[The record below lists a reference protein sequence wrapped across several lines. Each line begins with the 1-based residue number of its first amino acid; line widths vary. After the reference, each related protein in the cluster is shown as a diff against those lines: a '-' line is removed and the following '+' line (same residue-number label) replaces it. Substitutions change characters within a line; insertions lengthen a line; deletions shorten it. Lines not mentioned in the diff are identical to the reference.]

1 MCVRV
6 YILGV
11 DIPPSWWLPADA
23 AAVAADRELA
33 LRAPQEAW
41 MHVEQIYL
49 AEEAVATQQSKGPP
63 LLCGSATAERSAR
76 GRSPCSLVQA
86 REAVRPK
93 KLAVETSKFMF
104 TYSRPRRC
112 SPWELRGRELRP
124 PLKGPPREARAS
136 AHEVQVARIS
146 PLATFGS
153 ENTRR

>member
-1 MCVRV
+1 MCVGV
-6 YILGV
+6 YI

-49 AEEAVATQQSKGPP
+49 AEGAVATQQSKGPP

-93 KLAVETSKFMF
+93 KLAVETSKFMLQLLLL
-104 TYSRPRRC
+104 T
-112 SPWELRGRELRP
+112 
-124 PLKGPPREARAS
+124 PLLTLGAARQRAPS
-136 AHEVQVARIS
+136 A
-146 PLATFGS
+146 P
-153 ENTRR
+153 